1 MTSRSL
7 LLIASILASTLRGQC
22 QPSIDYHQ
30 HLLSPWVAELGSL
43 PAPLTARDLIPLLD
57 AAGVQRA
64 LVLSLAYQYGNPNK
78 PTVPDEYTLVQREND
93 WVAQQVAEYPDR
105 LRTFCGV
112 NPLKPYAVS
121 EVERCSKNPNLR
133 WGLKL
138 HFGNSDVDLGDP
150 HQVAEL
156 KRVFRAAD
164 DHGMAIVVHMRP
176 SVTRKR
182 PYGAKE
188 AEIFL
193 NEVLPSAPMSPFRLR
208 ILLVLEDSMIL
219 P

>member
-1 MTSRSL
+1 M
-7 LLIASILASTLRGQC
+7 
-22 QPSIDYHQ
+22 
-30 HLLSPWVAELGSL
+30 
-43 PAPLTARDLIPLLD
+43 
-57 AAGVQRA
+57 
-64 LVLSLAYQYGNPNK
+64 
-78 PTVPDEYTLVQREND
+78 
-93 WVAQQVAEYPDR
+93 
-105 LRTFCGV
+105 
-112 NPLKPYAVS
+112 
-121 EVERCSKNPNLR
+121 
-133 WGLKL
+133 
-138 HFGNSDVDLGDP
+138 
-150 HQVAEL
+150 
-156 KRVFRAAD
+156 FRAAD